1 MLNGLASQNLNIE
14 IAYTRI
20 IDVLIGIAIA
30 VIGIFILR
38 KTASSMLSD
47 AIAELVRKEG
57 ILFHYLFSKINRKRM
72 NVIGKV

>member
-14 IAYTRI
+14 IAYRI

-30 VIGIFILR
+30 VIGIFILAR

-47 AIAELVRKEG
+47 AIAG
-57 ILFHYLFSKINRKRM
+57 
-72 NVIGKV
+72 GT

>member
-30 VIGIFILR
+30 VIGIFILAR

-57 ILFHYLFSKINRKRM
+57 ILFHYLFSKINKKHM
-72 NVIGKV
+72 NVIG

>member
-14 IAYTRI
+14 IAYTRN
-20 IDVLIGIAIA
+20 DVLIGIAIA
-30 VIGIFILR
+30 VIGIFILAR

-72 NVIGKV
+72 NVIG